1 MSDTVRRLSLAGREI
16 VLVGTAHVSKES
28 VDEVGDIIRAE
39 SPDRVCVELDQ
50 GRYNAMVEE
59 NSWERLDIR
68 RVLKEGRG
76 FLLLANLVLSSYQK
90 RLGASMGVKPG
101 DEMRKALDVA
111 AEMGIP
117 TALCDRD
124 ISLTLKRAWSKC
136 GLWSK
141 AKLMTALLSSAL
153 TTEKMD
159 AAQIE
164 SLKNKNELD
173 GMMGELADFLPAVKE
188 VLIDER
194 DRYLA
199 TKIFESEGFRLV
211 AVIGAGH
218 MGGVVSWLEK
228 LAAKEAETDVS
239 AIEVLPPPSV
249 WGKAAGW
256 VIPIL
261 LVALIASGFFFA
273 DADISLKMLI
283 QWVLLN
289 GSLAAV
295 GCIAALGHPL
305 SVITSFFA
313 APIGTINPFLAVG
326 VFSGVAEATL
336 RKPRVLDLEHLTDDI
351 SSVKGFYRNRITR
364 ALLVFFLSS
373 LGGAIGN
380 FIALPSIMK
389 TLFDSL
395 AL

>member
-1 MSDTVRRLSLAGREI
+1 MSDTVQRLSLAGREI

-28 VDEVGDIIRAE
+28 VDEVGSIIRSEA
-39 SPDRVCVELDQ
+39 PQMVCVELDQ
-50 GRYNAMVEE
+50 GRYNAMIEE
-59 NSWERLDIR
+59 NAWERLDIR

-90 RLGASMGVKPG
+90 RLGAGMGVKPG
-101 DEMRKALDVA
+101 DEMRKAIDVA
-111 AEMGIP
+111 AELGIP
-117 TALCDRD
+117 TSLCDRD

-159 AAQIE
+159 ADQIE

-199 TKIFESEGFRLV
+199 TKIFESAGDRLV

-218 MGGVVSWLEK
+218 MDGVVSWLEK
-228 LAAKEAETDVS
+228 LAANEAASDVS
-239 AIEVLPPPSV
+239 SIEVLPAPSV
-249 WGKAAGW
+249 WGKLAGW
-256 VIPIL
+256 VVPIL
-261 LVALIASGFFFA
+261 LLGLIVSGFFFA

-289 GSLAAV
+289 GSLAAL

-351 SSVKGFYRNRITR
+351 SSLKGFYKNRISR

-389 TLFDSL
+389 TLFDNL